1 MAKIIKSP
9 ALEIYHIKALMPY
22 WGESTQGTSE
32 KSPYRIIAARP
43 NMSLHIFGIAVLNAF
58 DFDYDHLF
66 GFYDNVKRYY
76 ASKMSYEHPES
87 IQDNQD
93 DWSGFGSRNVDKLV
107 RNMDDHPISDIFTRR
122 NKKWLM
128 LFDYG
133 DEWMFWVSL
142 EKKVQV
148 VHGEELPKVI
158 ESKYDAP
165 EQYPDFEEG
174 VE

>member
-22 WGESTQGTSE
+22 WDENTQGTSE

-43 NMSLHIFGIAVLNAF
+43 GMSLHEFGIVVLNAF

-76 ASKMSYEHPES
+76 SSKVRYEHPES
-87 IQDNQD
+87 IEYAKD
-93 DWSGFGSRNVDKLV
+93 DWGGFGTRKVDKQV
-107 RNMDDHPISDIFTRR
+107 HNMDDHPISDIFTRR

-133 DEWMFWVSL
+133 DEWMFWLSL
-142 EKKVQV
+142 EKKVEIIQ
-148 VHGEELPKVI
+148 GEEFPKII

-165 EQYPDFEEG
+165 EQYPDFE
-174 VE
+174 